1 LLLMIGN
8 VFLFYRPRVYHHRYL
23 LFDVGGVIAAFGMS
37 LMLVVLS
44 IQHTHTLYKLE
55 RLPKQ

>member
-1 LLLMIGN
+1 MIGN
-8 VFLFYRPRVYHHRYL
+8 LFLLSRPRVYHHRYL

-44 IQHTHTLYKLE
+44 IQHTKTLYELE
-55 RLPKQ
+55 RLPKK